1 MRHDPGHASPP
12 RRIRLG
18 LRHCRLYAALVSLD
32 RLYDHLDPETRN
44 WRNMK
49 TPPSFVALSFAG
61 IAALAAACSSGASSS
76 TITSGSVGHF
86 EVGAKYVALGS
97 SYAAGPGIPTQSG
110 GVCTRSS
117 HNYPNMVAAKLKL
130 SLVDVSCSGATTA
143 NVLTTSQST
152 NPPQID
158 AVTSDTSLVTFT
170 VGGNDIGY
178 TAAAFSC
185 GMRGAA
191 CTSDPAQ
198 LASSLATLKTSLT
211 TMVSTI
217 RSKAASAKIVL
228 VTYPRL
234 VPPTACTALNFSQ
247 EGNQVVGSMGQG
259 LEQVFVEV
267 AKTTHVLLADPYVIG
282 QTHGPCAPPDARWIA
297 GQMVTVGF
305 PYHPTPLGHE
315 EMAALTER
323 ALQG

>member
-1 MRHDPGHASPP
+1 
-12 RRIRLG
+12 
-18 LRHCRLYAALVSLD
+18 
-32 RLYDHLDPETRN
+32 
-44 WRNMK
+44 MK
-49 TPPSFVALSFAG
+49 TLRSLVVLSLAG
-61 IAALAAACSSGASSS
+61 IAVLAAACSSGASSS
-76 TITSGSVGHF
+76 TTTSATVAHF
-86 EVGAKYVALGS
+86 AVGAKYVALGS
-97 SYAAGPGIPTQSG
+97 SYAAGPGIPVLSG

-117 HNYPNMVAAKLKL
+117 HNYANLVAAKLKL
-130 SLVDVSCSGATTA
+130 SLVDASCSGATTA
-143 NVLTTSQST
+143 NVLTMSQGT

-178 TAAAFSC
+178 TTTAFSC
-185 GMRGAA
+185 GMGGA
-191 CTSDPAQ
+191 CTSHPAR

-217 RSKAASAKIVL
+217 RSKAPSAKIVL

-234 VPPTACTALNFSQ
+234 VPPTACPALNFSQ
-247 EGNQVVGSMGQG
+247 EGDQVVGSIGQG

-267 AKTTHVLLADPYVIG
+267 AKATHVLLADPYVIG
-282 QTHGPCAPPDARWIA
+282 QTHGPCAPADASWIA
-297 GQMVTVGF
+297 GHTVTVGF

>member
-1 MRHDPGHASPP
+1 
-12 RRIRLG
+12 
-18 LRHCRLYAALVSLD
+18 
-32 RLYDHLDPETRN
+32 
-44 WRNMK
+44 MK
-49 TPPSFVALSFAG
+49 TLRSLVVLVVLSLAG
-61 IAALAAACSSGASSS
+61 IAALAAARSSGASSP
-76 TITSGSVGHF
+76 TTTSASVAHF
-86 EVGAKYVALGS
+86 AVGAKYVALGS
-97 SYAAGPGIPTQSG
+97 SYAAGPGIPALSG

-117 HNYPNMVAAKLKL
+117 HNYANLVAAKLKL

-143 NVLTTSQST
+143 NVLTTSQGT

-178 TAAAFSC
+178 TTTAFSC
-185 GMRGAA
+185 GMGGA
-191 CTSDPAQ
+191 CRSHPAR

-211 TMVSTI
+211 TMVSAI
-217 RSKAASAKIVL
+217 RSKAPSAKIVL

-234 VPPTACTALNFSQ
+234 VPPTACPALNFSQ
-247 EGNQVVGSMGQG
+247 EGDQVVGSMGQG

-282 QTHGPCAPPDARWIA
+282 QTHGPCASPGASWIA
-297 GQMVTVGF
+297 GHTVTVGF

>member
-1 MRHDPGHASPP
+1 M
-12 RRIRLG
+12 
-18 LRHCRLYAALVSLD
+18 Y
-32 RLYDHLDPETRN
+32 RLYDFDQETEN

-49 TPPSFVALSFAG
+49 TPRSLVVLSLAG
-61 IAALAAACSSGASSS
+61 IAGLAAACSAGASSS
-76 TITSGSVGHF
+76 TTASTTVSHHF
-86 EVGAKYVALGS
+86 AVGAKYVALGS
-97 SYAAGPGIPTQSG
+97 SYSAGPGIPTQSG

-117 HNYPNMVAAKLKL
+117 HNYANLVAAKLKL

-143 NVLTTSQST
+143 DVLTTSQGT

-178 TAAAFSC
+178 TATSFSC
-185 GMRGAA
+185 GMGGTA
-191 CTSDPAQ
+191 CTSHPAQ

-217 RSKAASAKIVL
+217 RSKAPSAKIVL

-234 VPPTACTALNFSQ
+234 VPPTACPALNFSQ
-247 EGNQVVGSMGQG
+247 EGDQVVGSMGQG

-282 QTHGPCAPPDARWIA
+282 QTHGPCAPPDASWIA
-297 GQMVTVGF
+297 GHTVTVGF
-305 PYHPTPLGHE
+305 PYHPTPLGHQ

>member
-1 MRHDPGHASPP
+1 MKAP
-12 RRIRLG
+12 RW
-18 LRHCRLYAALVSLD
+18 LVVVTL
-32 RLYDHLDPETRN
+32 
-44 WRNMK
+44 
-49 TPPSFVALSFAG
+49 AG
-61 IAALAAACSSGASSS
+61 IAALAAACSSGPSSS
-76 TITSGSVGHF
+76 TTTSTTIAAHF

-97 SYAAGPGIPTQSG
+97 SYAAGPGIPTRSG
-110 GVCTRSS
+110 GICARSS
-117 HNYPNMVAAKLKL
+117 HNYPSLVAAKLKL

-143 NVLTTSQST
+143 NVLTTSQGT

-178 TAAAFSC
+178 TTTALSC
-185 GMRGAA
+185 GMGGAA

-217 RSKAASAKIVL
+217 RSKASSARIVL

-234 VPPTACTALNFSQ
+234 VPPTACPALNFTQ
-247 EGNQVVGSMGQG
+247 EGDQVVGSMGQG
-259 LEQVFVEV
+259 VEQVFVEV
-267 AKTTHVLLADPYVIG
+267 AKTTHVLLAEPYVIG
-282 QTHGPCAPPDARWIA
+282 QTHGPCAPPGASWIA
-297 GQMVTVGF
+297 GRTVTVGF

-315 EMAALTER
+315 EMATLTER
-323 ALQG
+323 ALQGEMQPLRLL

>member
-1 MRHDPGHASPP
+1 M
-12 RRIRLG
+12 
-18 LRHCRLYAALVSLD
+18 Y
-32 RLYDHLDPETRN
+32 RLYDFDPETEN
-44 WRNMK
+44 WKNMK
-49 TPPSFVALSFAG
+49 TPRSLVVLSLAG
-61 IAALAAACSSGASSS
+61 IAAVAAGCSSGASSS
-76 TITSGSVGHF
+76 TTTSATVAHF
-86 EVGAKYVALGS
+86 AAGAKYVALGS

-117 HNYPNMVAAKLKL
+117 HNYANLVAAKLKL

-143 NVLTTSQST
+143 NVLTTSQDT
-152 NPPQID
+152 NSPQIH

-178 TAAAFSC
+178 TATSFSC
-185 GMRGAA
+185 GMGGTA
-191 CTSDPAQ
+191 CTSHPAQ

-217 RSKAASAKIVL
+217 RSKAPSAKIVL

-234 VPPTACTALNFSQ
+234 VPPTACPALNFSQ
-247 EGNQVVGSMGQG
+247 EGDQVVGSMGQG

-282 QTHGPCAPPDARWIA
+282 QTHGPCAPPDASWIA
-297 GQMVTVGF
+297 GHTVTVGF

>member
-1 MRHDPGHASPP
+1 MTS
-12 RRIRLG
+12 
-18 LRHCRLYAALVSLD
+18 
-32 RLYDHLDPETRN
+32 T
-44 WRNMK
+44 
-49 TPPSFVALSFAG
+49 TVA
-61 IAALAAACSSGASSS
+61 
-76 TITSGSVGHF
+76 HF

-117 HNYPNMVAAKLKL
+117 HNYPDLVAAKLKL

-143 NVLTTSQST
+143 NVLTTSQGT

-178 TAAAFSC
+178 TATAFSC
-185 GMRGAA
+185 GMGGAA

-217 RSKAASAKIVL
+217 RSKAPSAKIVL

-234 VPPTACTALNFSQ
+234 VPPTSCPALNYTQ
-247 EGNQVVGSMGQG
+247 EGDQVVGSMGQG

-282 QTHGPCAPPDARWIA
+282 QTHGPCAPPDASWIA
-297 GQMVTVGF
+297 GQTVTVGF

-323 ALQG
+323 ALQGKMQTAAFGLRATAPNAGKVVHRTTSDAFVPHAR

>member
-1 MRHDPGHASPP
+1 
-12 RRIRLG
+12 
-18 LRHCRLYAALVSLD
+18 
-32 RLYDHLDPETRN
+32 
-44 WRNMK
+44 MK
-49 TPPSFVALSFAG
+49 TPLSLVVLSLAG
-61 IAALAAACSSGASSS
+61 IAALAAACSSAASSS
-76 TITSGSVGHF
+76 TTTSTTSAHF
-86 EVGAKYVALGS
+86 DVGAKYVALGS
-97 SYAAGPGIPTQSG
+97 SYAAGPGIPTLSG
-110 GVCTRSS
+110 GICARSS
-117 HNYPNMVAAKLKL
+117 RNYPNLVAAKLKL

-143 NVLTTSQST
+143 NVLTTSQGT

-185 GMRGAA
+185 GMGSAA
-191 CTSDPAQ
+191 CASHPAH
-198 LASSLATLKTSLT
+198 LASSLATLRASLT

-217 RSKAASAKIVL
+217 RSKAPSAKIVL

-234 VPPTACTALNFSQ
+234 VPPTPCPALNYSQ
-247 EGNQVVGSMGQG
+247 VGDRVVGSMGQG
-259 LEQVFVEV
+259 LERVFVEV

-282 QTHGPCAPPDARWIA
+282 QTHGPCAPPDASWIA
-297 GQMVTVGF
+297 GQTVTVGF
-305 PYHPTPLGHE
+305 RYHPTPLGHE